1 MASAPI
7 REEVACNM
15 DALTVH
21 LGNLGLRM
29 NVEKC
34 SVTPVQ
40 HITFIRLTHSGL
52 SLSQCILV
60 PRKSEDFA
68 DKSSS
73 VSQDQI
79 GYLQVM
85 KETEVAWLD
94 GLLFSAHIIGVPF

>member
-1 MASAPI
+1 M
-7 REEVACNM
+7 
-15 DALTVH
+15 
-21 LGNLGLRM
+21 
-29 NVEKC
+29 
-34 SVTPVQ
+34 TPVQ

-52 SLSQCILV
+52 SLGQCILV

-85 KETEVAWLD
+85 KETEAAWLD
-94 GLLFSAHIIGVPF
+94 GLLFSAHIIGVPVYEWHSKINVVAKLCVLYLT